1 LRRLLAAL
9 TLAVAGLMAIGSAQ
23 GASAPVTFTDTFSKT
38 ETFTDVVPC
47 QESLGPYDITAKE
60 RGVFHV
66 TAAGIEGEDNFIPP
80 YHVTGTVTGSFVA
93 VPSDGTGPTFTGR
106 FTQWFGENS
115 NLKNGNGTFTFSVRG
130 RSSDG
135 SRILFHVVAH
145 FSVSASGVEVEF
157 EKPSC

>member
-1 LRRLLAAL
+1 LRRS
-9 TLAVAGLMAIGSAQ
+9 LAVVVLAGAGLIAIGSAQ
-23 GASAPVTFTDTFSKT
+23 AGSPPVTFTDTFAMT

-47 QESLGPYDITAKE
+47 QESLGAYDITAKE

-66 TAAGIEGEDNFIPP
+66 TAAGIDEEDNFIPP
-80 YHVTGTVTGSFVA
+80 YHVTGTTTGSFVA

-115 NLKNGNGTFTFSVRG
+115 NLKNGNGTFTFSLRG

-135 SRILFHVVAH
+135 SRILFHQVAH
-145 FSVSASGVEVEF
+145 FSISASGVEVEF
-157 EKPSC
+157 DKPSC